1 MYEGSCFGVEHIML
15 DKAIVWASWSDRPL
29 IRGLA
34 EKLNLLISIKVSSMS
49 VCELTKF
56 LVGNLIVLN
65 KLKEAIR
72 DSKRVTLEVVS
83 RKFMLKSPHKIM
95 FVLHLCFEIN
105 PLKTEEIRV
114 NIVINQGLR

>member
-1 MYEGSCFGVEHIML
+1 ML
-15 DKAIVWASWSDRPL
+15 DKAIVWALWSDRPL

-34 EKLNLLISIKVSSMS
+34 EKLNLLVSIKMLSMS

-72 DSKRVTLEVVS
+72 DSKRVTLEVAS
-83 RKFMLKSPHKIM
+83 RKFILKSPHKIM
-95 FVLHLCFEIN
+95 FVDTLYNLF
-105 PLKTEEIRV
+105 KT
-114 NIVINQGLR
+114 NSS

>member
-1 MYEGSCFGVEHIML
+1 ML
-15 DKAIVWASWSDRPL
+15 DKAIVWALWSDRPL

-34 EKLNLLISIKVSSMS
+34 EKLNLLVSIKMLSMS

-72 DSKRVTLEVVS
+72 DSKS
-83 RKFMLKSPHKIM
+83 YS
-95 FVLHLCFEIN
+95 
-105 PLKTEEIRV
+105 
-114 NIVINQGLR
+114 

>member
-1 MYEGSCFGVEHIML
+1 MELLSIILMYEGSCFGVKHIML

-34 EKLNLLISIKVSSMS
+34 EKLNLLISIKMSSMS

-72 DSKRVTLEVVS
+72 DSKS
-83 RKFMLKSPHKIM
+83 YS
-95 FVLHLCFEIN
+95 
-105 PLKTEEIRV
+105 
-114 NIVINQGLR
+114 